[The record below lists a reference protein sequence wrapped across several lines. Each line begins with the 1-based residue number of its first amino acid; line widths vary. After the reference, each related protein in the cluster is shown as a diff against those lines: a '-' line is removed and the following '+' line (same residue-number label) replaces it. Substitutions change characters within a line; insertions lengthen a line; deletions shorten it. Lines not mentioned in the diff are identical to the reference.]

1 MQKTIPESFR
11 GPIFASTLALDYL
24 KELEQ
29 MFVMN
34 EKAEIDIMLNKLCI
48 MKYNGR
54 NNVREHI
61 LEMMNTASK
70 MKAHK
75 LNNRKIY

>member
-1 MQKTIPESFR
+1 
-11 GPIFASTLALDYL
+11 
-24 KELEQ
+24 
-29 MFVMN
+29 
-34 EKAEIDIMLNKLCI
+34 

-70 MKAHK
+70 LKAHK
-75 LNNRKIY
+75 LNISD